1 MLTPSETIPSH
12 LSKHKPVYSNSK
24 KLRRQYNRLWLKEHF
39 LRTAGF
45 SVSTTESRRLA
56 LFQKLSALAIAQNGQ
71 REHVPVIDDLT
82 PPEFHQRFV
91 ATDTPVV
98 FKGKADAWKSAKWT
112 AASLARVASQE
123 TVRLLAV
130 APGEAKGKPGEGRD
144 VDYQQ
149 IAKSMKEG
157 GDLYARFSGLLHQRP
172 ELIDDLDL
180 TWFRS
185 MSGHGNETWGFFMG
199 GKGTATGLHSSIAPN
214 LFYQIRGKKRWYI
227 YPAWTAPFFKP
238 EVKGSPYFYSYVDVN
253 DSKNWPIAEAAPG
266 WYADLNPGDI
276 LFVPSFAWHQVHNK
290 TASIAVGYRWM
301 SLKQGWRASWIQT
314 LLAATCSN
322 PPLWRA
328 KDHKDLP
335 TLLDSIDY

>member
-1 MLTPSETIPSH
+1 
-12 LSKHKPVYSNSK
+12 
-24 KLRRQYNRLWLKEHF
+24 R
-39 LRTAGF
+39 
-45 SVSTTESRRLA
+45 
-56 LFQKLSALAIAQNGQ
+56 AIAQGGK
-71 REHVPVIDDLT
+71 RIHVPVVDDLT
-82 PPEFHQRFV
+82 PPEFHARFV

-98 FKGKADAWKSAKWT
+98 FKGRASGWKSSKWT
-112 AASLARVASQE
+112 AAYLAKVASKE

-130 APGEAKGKPGEGRD
+130 APGEAKGKPGEGRN

-172 ELIDDLDL
+172 ELIEDLDL
-180 TWFRS
+180 DWFRS

-227 YPAWTAPFFKP
+227 YPASTAPFFKP

-253 DSKNWPIAEAAPG
+253 DPKTWPIAEAAPG
-266 WYADLNPGDI
+266 WYADLGPGDV

-322 PPLWRA
+322 PPLWKA

-335 TLLDSIDY
+335 SLLDSIDY